1 MPVRR
6 LSSSAARTTFLSAKR
21 PLGPTAP
28 ASGPPAVTKLAVSR
42 AVRALFTSLFAYF
55 LSPFGLLALAALDM
69 SMLFFLPF
77 AVDAGVIIL
86 TARKPEA
93 AVLYVALATAGSLV
107 GGAVTFWIGR
117 RAGEHGLERFVS
129 KRRLDHVKRRVRDSG
144 AVALALPAM
153 MPPPFPLTPFVLTCG
168 ALAVR
173 RTRFF
178 VTLGIVRAVRFGI
191 EAGLAV
197 IYGRRILTWMKSD
210 LFQNIVIGFT
220 VVAVAVTVFGIW
232 SLIRQSHRAERAA
245 PRPA

>member
-1 MPVRR
+1 M
-6 LSSSAARTTFLSAKR
+6 
-21 PLGPTAP
+21 
-28 ASGPPAVTKLAVSR
+28 R
-42 AVRALFTSLFAYF
+42 AFFASLFAYF

-77 AVDAGVIIL
+77 AVDAAVIIL
-86 TARKPEA
+86 TARRPEA

-107 GGAVTFWIGR
+107 GGAITFWIGR

-144 AVALALPAM
+144 AVALAIPAM

-168 ALAVR
+168 ALAVS

-178 VTLGIVRAVRFGI
+178 VTLGLVRLVRFGV

-197 IYGRRILTWMKSD
+197 MYGPRILMWMKSD
-210 LFQNIVIGFT
+210 LFQMIVGGMAI
-220 VVAVAVTVFGIW
+220 VAVVVTIAGIW
-232 SLIRQSHRAERAA
+232 TLVRQSRHAERPA
-245 PRPA
+245 PRPC